1 MGKREGMMV
10 VGKKYVEERGRK
22 GGGGGG
28 QLKTSEGNGFG
39 NLGTRRL
46 SFGGGW

>member
-22 GGGGGG
+22 GGGGGSN
-28 QLKTSEGNGFG
+28 KD
-39 NLGTRRL
+39 
-46 SFGGGW
+46 

>member
-22 GGGGGG
+22 GGGGG

-39 NLGTRRL
+39 NLGMRRL

>member
-22 GGGGGG
+22 GGGGST
-28 QLKTSEGNGFG
+28 KD
-39 NLGTRRL
+39 
-46 SFGGGW
+46 

>member
-22 GGGGGG
+22 GGRSEEH
-28 QLKTSEGNGFG
+28 TSE
-39 NLGTRRL
+39 LQ
-46 SFGGGW
+46 SP

>member
-1 MGKREGMMV
+1 MW
-10 VGKKYVEERGRK
+10 RK
-22 GGGGGG
+22 GGGRGGGGG
-28 QLKTSEGNGFG
+28 QQKTSEGNGFG

>member
-1 MGKREGMMV
+1 MW
-10 VGKKYVEERGRK
+10 RK
-22 GGGGGG
+22 GGGRVGGG